1 MWLLLENPIT
11 YKRDDNYMRNKR
23 GDAFT
28 SVILSTKFMS
38 CSSAS
43 GGKPPEADEGS
54 ALEPRWGT
62 SLPQAF
68 LALPQ
73 PLTPGDATES
83 NRTIVVTCIGAS
95 FLRKFL
101 QCVSPPLASRRS
113 ARLSSADAL
122 SRIKYRN

>member
-1 MWLLLENPIT
+1 MSNICIHV
-11 YKRDDNYMRNKR
+11 RDPKHEIYVL
-23 GDAFT
+23 FF
-28 SVILSTKFMS
+28 SFW
-38 CSSAS
+38 